1 MAGKEYKQKHIID
14 KFKSSIYGFE
24 KKTIDIQDKFF
35 CLDSGTLFCGSCVRQ
50 VDWDNRKRIAYKI
63 NTRRLRHC

>member
-35 CLDSGTLFCGSCVRQ
+35 V
-50 VDWDNRKRIAYKI
+50 
-63 NTRRLRHC
+63 